1 MGLSCHASS
10 LYSPRDAFGAHYD
23 FRWDDNGNLVN
34 SHAHAPHTD
43 RRLAWTED
51 EAAQSER
58 RASLLAFPSQSSVGV
73 ANRLQA
79 FMERGEEGG
88 TAAYYNYS
96 ADGERNI
103 KLTSPR
109 MLMSQNASMYSNP
122 QLIYPTLY
130 ASPLI
135 TLTQRGYTKHY
146 FEEDCRVCSRLGGGF
161 RGQIPDEEIDTK
173 VEVLNASYENL
184 FKQQQTGIHNTF
196 RNCIG
201 AKPIIYEM
209 YDLRQMLREYVGDEK
224 SYFYH
229 SDHLGSAAY
238 LTSGGDVTQTLNYL
252 PYGEDWIDVQFNL
265 DPRLGQYTFNGKE
278 KDYESGFHYY
288 GARYYWSEVLTGWLS
303 VDPMMDKYPNISP
316 YNYCMWNPIGIID
329 PDGQD
334 GWEIIAGYCIGF
346 VTNMVPGSGRLRDAY
361 APSNPTDYNNAL
373 RAADNASVAVGYTMT
388 ATGAAGTAA
397 GAAMVTSGSA
407 VSLSLVGAP
416 EGVATAATGV
426 AVMKAS
432 AAVVGAGTAIAAQAT
447 ANASQGYNRGG
458 QKAEPAKL
466 TNKEVASE
474 AKRMGMKPTK
484 YRTHWETVY
493 KKGNNYYSYDNTS
506 HKGGMWKVFKLKNNK
521 LQRIGTVDKNLKIIG
536 E

>member
-1 MGLSCHASS
+1 MMHTRYLCCILLMAICSMGLSCHASS

-135 TLTQRGYTKHY
+135 TLTQRDYTKHY
-146 FEEDCRVCSRLGGGF
+146 FEEDRRVCSRLGGGF

-278 KDYESGFHYY
+278 KDYESGFNYY
-288 GARYYWSEVLTGWLS
+288 GARYYWGELLTGWLS
-303 VDPMMDKYPNISP
+303 VDPMMDKYPGISP
-316 YNYCMWNPIGIID
+316 YNYCMWNPVKLID
-329 PDGQD
+329 PEGEKPVFYGLLQYQGKTKHGNDHVGETRIVGDFHVIPFYDNQNTLIGYNAGRFRSDGSYTTEYQMEPGD
-334 GWEIIAGYCIGF
+334 LETFSRNNGLYEVAANLVYCNGEPDWSMVKFGSDIFSGNVGGALSELGKMWGNALSDPSFYYSIAASVFVTGSAIPSHNNKVGF
-346 VTNMVPGSGRLRDAY
+346 VASKMRNWIGKDA
-361 APSNPTDYNNAL
+361 
-373 RAADNASVAVGYTMT
+373 
-388 ATGAAGTAA
+388 
-397 GAAMVTSGSA
+397 
-407 VSLSLVGAP
+407 
-416 EGVATAATGV
+416 
-426 AVMKAS
+426 
-432 AAVVGAGTAIAAQAT
+432 
-447 ANASQGYNRGG
+447 
-458 QKAEPAKL
+458 
-466 TNKEVASE
+466 
-474 AKRMGMKPTK
+474 
-484 YRTHWETVY
+484 
-493 KKGNNYYSYDNTS
+493 
-506 HKGGMWKVFKLKNNK
+506 
-521 LQRIGTVDKNLKIIG
+521 
-536 E
+536 